1 MGINA
6 LVHMKHSLFCSR
18 VSVIFI
24 SFIIVK
30 VDHPYKSFSFYSI
43 AIVAK
48 RVDSI

>member
-30 VDHPYKSFSFYSI
+30 VSSLKSSLQ
-43 AIVAK
+43 V
-48 RVDSI
+48 V